1 MTENRR
7 YFWRAGLAVAVVGVA
22 SIGAIGIASASDERV
37 EPRAAV
43 SDDHPGW
50 RGGGPWG
57 GWRGGPH
64 GGPGGGHLDR
74 VLGGDIA
81 DLLHGEVVL
90 AKEDGGTQTV
100 LVQKGAV
107 TEVSGSSVTVR
118 SSDGYTKSYGVNGDT
133 KVRADEDEISAVAKD
148 EQVVVIAPTSGDE
161 QTATVLVDLTD
172 LGWE

>member
-107 TEVSGSSVTVR
+107 TEVSGSSVTV
-118 SSDGYTKSYGVNGDT
+118 T
-133 KVRADEDEISAVAKD
+133 VAKD